1 MSWIAIAQSAQEIRS
16 PVESSMSISR
26 ATGRSE
32 ISCAWATSSS
42 VVLPRADS
50 TATTR
55 LLSSRAATIRLAA
68 RLISS
73 GPATEV
79 PPNFITTISGP
90 RSGTT
95 TEDRERSRVA
105 VLSPINR
112 VVVEP
117 KTSQMPMVEADSGM
131 SPEGGR
137 LLVASRLGTA
147 LSRAV
152 SVETVARE
160 TVRALH
166 ESFDYYLAVVQRLDP
181 DGVLRVVALAGPS
194 AAEVENLLAHGQRV
208 AGGVTGRVARTGRPA
223 MVNDTSTDPDYL
235 GRADGKDPG
244 SQLSLPIVVAE
255 SNWGVLN
262 LEQSARAA
270 FDEED
275 LLLAHVVAGQ
285 IGAAIYRCQLVGEL
299 EDAFLT
305 TIGVISD
312 AVEMQD
318 SYTADHANEV
328 AGLAVRVGE
337 RLGIARAELERL
349 HYGALLHDVG
359 KIGIPA
365 EILRK
370 PGPLTDEERARM
382 DEHTALGARMLERI
396 PFLAPVAPLVR
407 SAHERYDGGGYPD
420 GLGGKEIPRGAMVI
434 ATCDAFHAMTS
445 DRSYR
450 SAMSLADAE
459 AELRE
464 HSGTQFEPGVVT
476 ALLAEL
482 T

>member
-1 MSWIAIAQSAQEIRS
+1 MAPQ
-16 PVESSMSISR
+16 
-26 ATGRSE
+26 
-32 ISCAWATSSS
+32 
-42 VVLPRADS
+42 
-50 TATTR
+50 
-55 LLSSRAATIRLAA
+55 
-68 RLISS
+68 
-73 GPATEV
+73 
-79 PPNFITTISGP
+79 
-90 RSGTT
+90 
-95 TEDRERSRVA
+95 
-105 VLSPINR
+105 
-112 VVVEP
+112 
-117 KTSQMPMVEADSGM
+117 
-131 SPEGGR
+131 GGR
-137 LLVASRLGTA
+137 LLVASRLATS
-147 LSRAV
+147 LSRAA

-160 TVRALH
+160 AVRTLH

-208 AGGVTGRVARTGRPA
+208 EVGVNGRVARNGRPA
-223 MVNDTSTDPDYL
+223 MVNDTSVDPDYL

-262 LEQSARAA
+262 LEQRARGA
-270 FDEED
+270 FGEED
-275 LLLAHVVAGQ
+275 LLLAHVIAGQ
-285 IGAAIYRCQLVGEL
+285 IGAAIHRCQLVGEL

-328 AGLAVRVGE
+328 AELAVRVGE
-337 RLGIARAELERL
+337 RLGVEGVELDRL
-349 HYGALLHDVG
+349 RYGALLHDVG

-370 PGPLTDEERARM
+370 PGPLDDAERARM
-382 DEHTALGARMLERI
+382 DEHTAIGARMLERI

-407 SAHERYDGGGYPD
+407 SAHERHDGGGYPD
-420 GLGGKEIPRGAMVI
+420 GLAGDDIPRGAMVI

-450 SAMSLADAE
+450 KAMSVTAAE
-459 AELRE
+459 AELRD
-464 HSGTQFEPGVVT
+464 HAGTQFEPTVVE
-476 ALLAEL
+476 ALLDEL
-482 T
+482 TGR